1 MKLLQFVGEVV
12 VLALAFVV
20 LLYVLPLLVLR

>member
-1 MKLLQFVGEVV
+1 MKLLQFVGEVG

-20 LLYVLPLLVLR
+20 LLYVLPLLVLH